1 MIYVKTNMTEMP
13 KGCRWVES
21 GGNIEPCMCIE
32 YCKANKIHILR
43 NPFEPERAIRC
54 PLIRKE
60 NIK

>member
-1 MIYVKTNMTEMP
+1 MMYIKTDMTEMP

-54 PLIRKE
+54 PLIRNE
-60 NIK
+60 DIK